1 MNINASSP
9 GAVEKIDHETSRV
22 HLHAPHERSKVCQE
36 NDLYRILIEPVL
48 FMSST
53 WGSVVSVA
61 VKSGQTKKKNTNR
74 PTSGGCPLRID
85 LNVCLVLGGGSKRMS
100 VYLAS
105 REKRGRKF
113 SPVPIA
119 ARSRKERGNIIS
131 W

>member
-1 MNINASSP
+1 
-9 GAVEKIDHETSRV
+9 
-22 HLHAPHERSKVCQE
+22 
-36 NDLYRILIEPVL
+36 
-48 FMSST
+48 MSST
-53 WGSVVSVA
+53 WGFVVSVA
-61 VKSGQTKKKNTNR
+61 VTLLSGKIWPNEKKNKHTNR

-85 LNVCLVLGGGSKRMS
+85 LNVCFVLGGGSERIS

-119 ARSRKERGNIIS
+119 ARSRRERGNIIS